1 MSIVREVLLLK
12 TDFINFS
19 SEFRSPIEW
28 LKTTL
33 SEEGDDRESDDV
45 DVDEGVAV
53 LPLEE
58 DCVAAMDKEPFLKL
72 LKLLEIAPPGNETF
86 S

>member
-1 MSIVREVLLLK
+1 MHLCFPL
-12 TDFINFS
+12 
-19 SEFRSPIEW
+19 EFRSPIEW

-33 SEEGDDRESDDV
+33 SEEGDDRDGGDEDFE
-45 DVDEGVAV
+45 EGVAV

-72 LKLLEIAPPGNETF
+72 LRLLEIAPPGT
-86 S
+86 